1 MDVREESN
9 NTQSNANNA
18 AIDGAIDISHNQS
31 LPTQEFSQNPT
42 PPTETVSA
50 TTESN
55 NSSSNYPAP
64 HPNPVHL
71 TIYPPKNGLTVS
83 PVFYTN
89 PPSRATTNS
98 IRSHSYPGP
107 PTTISVYSE
116 ILRSRAPTSDDA
128 QNPSSIPSS
137 NATRNNP
144 PEPTNNPSEPIEP
157 SRQITPATQTVQDS
171 IEPIQQAKKRGRK
184 RLSESANGAEVANIA
199 SDNSIP
205 KKRGRKRKDG
215 NDCIAGKANDASS
228 NEMNNRSISVANSER
243 NIKANA
249 EEAQSEQNPIKLIQ
263 SLNEM
268 PNVNEVKEEKTK
280 KKRPGRK
287 IATKSD
293 GTVNDTKKRNSTT
306 GKASAAAKKQC
317 MEELLNSQKSRMAF
331 PKGTFL
337 IRYSDLETLDCD
349 QIWCVDN
356 HHMLLKY
363 RLSSHI
369 EGKRRLYL
377 KSQPERFVGWK
388 CEEPWHYYQ
397 LTVLERDRD
406 GSKVLIIYPDAK
418 ELAECREKAKRQK
431 QLAEEMKQGLGTS
444 HNSDDV
450 KLNFAEIGKGPA
462 IKEEEHFMDTDD
474 QRLHAQ
480 QNIEVQMADEAANAI
495 ERFILI
501 SDDHSTAM
509 DDENVAEEAV
519 GNITEEEMITNS
531 E

>member
-31 LPTQEFSQNPT
+31 LPTQEFSQ
-42 PPTETVSA
+42 
-50 TTESN
+50 
-55 NSSSNYPAP
+55 
-64 HPNPVHL
+64 L

-184 RLSESANGAEVANIA
+184 RLSESANGAKVANIA